1 MKRKRKKQGFLLL
14 VVAACLAY
22 AACVKLGL
30 PPSATISGSNRLQ
43 VHFVDVG
50 QADCTLV
57 QLPNGENMLID
68 AGNNENGSQVVDY
81 VKRRGIGRID
91 YLVGTHPHADHI
103 GGLDDVILQLD
114 IGEIY
119 MPKVQ
124 TNTKTFRDVL
134 EAVQQKGLKIK
145 TAKAGVEILNRDNI
159 SIEILAPN
167 ADSYENLNNYSAVI
181 RLVYRDNAFLFTG
194 DAEELSESEITR
206 EVEADVLKAG
216 HHGSSSSTSEEFLDR
231 VSPQYAYIPCGKDN
245 SYGHPHRETLEKLE
259 ERNIKIYRADE
270 DGTVIFDSDGT
281 KVEVSGTWK

>member
-1 MKRKRKKQGFLLL
+1 MKRKRTKRSFFLL
-14 VVAACLAY
+14 VIAVCFAY
-22 AACVKLGL
+22 VICTKLGL
-30 PPSATISGSNRLQ
+30 PPSVTISSSDRLQ
-43 VHFVDVG
+43 VHFIDVG
-50 QADCTLV
+50 QADCTLI

-81 VKRRGIGRID
+81 VKRQRIGKID

-145 TAKAGVEILNRDNI
+145 TAKAGVEILNRDNL

-181 RLVYRDNAFLFTG
+181 RLVYGDNAFLFTG
-194 DAEELSESEITR
+194 DAEALSESEITR
-206 EVEADVLKAG
+206 EVEAEVLKVG
-216 HHGSSSSTSEEFLDR
+216 HHGSISSASEEFLDR

-245 SYGHPHRETLEKLE
+245 NPT
-259 ERNIKIYRADE
+259 
-270 DGTVIFDSDGT
+270 T
-281 KVEVSGTWK
+281 KMIQA